1 MAQIKFTVRNCNT
14 GKVLYSCIK
23 MSGDFQ
29 KLYDKL
35 LSMANRILEEH
46 RYDNLMY
53 IYNYY
58 TTHWWHVRRLN
69 RLLCAHGR
77 YYFQYNDSSSISYT
91 YSIVQ

>member
-29 KLYDKL
+29 ELYDKL
-35 LSMANRILEEH
+35 LQVANRILEEH
-46 RYDNLMY
+46 RYDYLMY
-53 IYNYY
+53 IYNNSATY
-58 TTHWWHVRRLN
+58 WWNMRPLN

-77 YYFQYNDSSSISYT
+77 YYFQYSDSASISYT
-91 YSIVQ
+91 YSIIQ